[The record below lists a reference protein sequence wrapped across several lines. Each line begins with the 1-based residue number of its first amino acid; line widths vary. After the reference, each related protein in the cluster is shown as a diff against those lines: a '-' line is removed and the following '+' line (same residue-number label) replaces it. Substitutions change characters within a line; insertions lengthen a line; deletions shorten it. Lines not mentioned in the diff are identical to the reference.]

1 MLSAHQEGILVVD
14 VKMAEISQDQRCERR
29 CQRRLQLMEQAHQGA
44 WRRTR
49 LTGVPNEMQLLK
61 LAQHIKALTGLLQ
74 RTALTTRVDMLLGRK
89 LWGRLSIPPS
99 LGHIASGR
107 ISSMLHRPPEDESL
121 MTRGSR
127 GARPHKRSPRSFC
140 SFDSSN
146 ICLKGLDG
154 PLCSLQCP
162 DSTWAMVLRYRT
174 P

>member
-1 MLSAHQEGILVVD
+1 MD
-14 VKMAEISQDQRCERR
+14 VKMAQVSEDQRCERR

-44 WRRTR
+44 WRRTC

-74 RTALTTRVDMLLGRK
+74 RTALARRVSMLLGRK

-99 LGHIASGR
+99 PGHVASER
-107 ISSMLHRPPEDESL
+107 ISSMLHRPLEDESL
-121 MTRGSR
+121 RTRGSR
-127 GARPHKRSPRSFC
+127 GARPHKRSPRNFC
-140 SFDSSN
+140 SFGSSN

-162 DSTWAMVLRYRT
+162 DPMWAMVLRYRT